1 MTDHVERD
9 RTRVVQMIETK
20 INPGVAA
27 VVGGTFQGVFE
38 PTSEPDADPASTNDV
53 CFAVW
58 EMDQKLEEPNLDE
71 SVYYREGVLAFAFWR
86 QKQAP
91 GELFTNFVSFIRQIA
106 DVEATESFMLLSPG
120 ENAADTSTPG
130 WREGWYGKVYTFRYV
145 AHD

>member
-1 MTDHVERD
+1 MSDHIERD
-9 RTRVVQMIETK
+9 RMRVVQIIEAQ
-20 INPGVAA
+20 INPAVANA
-27 VVGGTFQGVFE
+27 VGGSFVGVFE
-38 PTSEPDADPASTNDV
+38 ATFEPDADPASTNDV

-58 EMDQKLEEPNLDE
+58 EMDQKREESNLDE

-91 GELFTNFVSFIRQIA
+91 GELFTSFVSFIKQIA
-106 DVEATESFMLLSPG
+106 DSEATGSFMLLSAG

-130 WREGWYGKVYTFRYV
+130 WREGWYGKVAQFRYV